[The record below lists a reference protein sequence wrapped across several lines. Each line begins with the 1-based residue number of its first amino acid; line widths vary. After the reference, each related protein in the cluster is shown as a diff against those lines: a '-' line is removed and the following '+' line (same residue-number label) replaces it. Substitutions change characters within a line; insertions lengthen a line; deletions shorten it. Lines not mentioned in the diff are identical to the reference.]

1 MFGQFAWFWVPPP
14 VVPGV
19 VVLGADEAP
28 GEGLAALTIATPPAA
43 SRPIARS
50 AEAMSRR
57 ESDSRGAGDGVAGVV
72 RSVSFIEFP
81 SGWLG

>member
-14 VVPGV
+14 VLPGV

-43 SRPIARS
+43 RRPIARS
-50 AEAMSRR
+50 AEPRSRR
-57 ESDSRGAGDGVAGVV
+57 DSDRRGALAGVAGVV
-72 RSVSFIEFP
+72 RSLSFIEFP
-81 SGWLG
+81 SG